1 MSPTEQGALCVA
13 IHDVA
18 PATWAECQHLLHA
31 MQAVAE
37 FPITWLVVPRY
48 HGASERSPACEAMLE
63 RLLGQGHEL
72 ALHGL
77 THCDDARAA
86 RLPWQHFLRTVYTQR
101 EGEFAAIGEADARRR
116 IDTGLAWFR
125 ERGWPVRGFVA
136 PAWLMST
143 AARQTLAD
151 YPFTYTTSYARFHL
165 LGAEAGTVF
174 SPALVY
180 AARNGSGRRL
190 SPLAVDTVARL
201 LQARPLVRIAL
212 HPRDAHF
219 PALVRHAQGLVERLL
234 RTRQPCTKADAARR
248 LAAES
253 TSPSSRPATSESANS
268 RHTRP
273 DGHSSGNRRGR

>member
-48 HGASERSPACEAMLE
+48 HGASERSPACETTLA

-77 THCDDARAA
+77 THRDDARSAC
-86 RLPWQHFLRTVYTQR
+86 LPWQHFLRTIYTRR
-101 EGEFAAIGEADARRR
+101 EGEFAAIDAAEARCR

-136 PAWLMST
+136 PAWLMSEP
-143 AARQTLAD
+143 ARQVLAD
-151 YPFTYTTSYARFHL
+151 YPFIYTTSYPRFQL
-165 LGAEAGTVF
+165 LGAGARTVF

-180 AARNGSGRRL
+180 AARNGAGRRL
-190 SPLAVDTVARL
+190 SPVAVDTVARL

-219 PALVRHAQGLVERLL
+219 PALVRHAQDLVERLL
-234 RTRQPCTKADAARR
+234 RTRRPCTKAEAARR
-248 LAAES
+248 LAADP
-253 TSPSSRPATSESANS
+253 TSPSTRPATSESANS
-268 RHTRP
+268 PHTRP
-273 DGHSSGNRRGR
+273 DGHSSDCRRGR